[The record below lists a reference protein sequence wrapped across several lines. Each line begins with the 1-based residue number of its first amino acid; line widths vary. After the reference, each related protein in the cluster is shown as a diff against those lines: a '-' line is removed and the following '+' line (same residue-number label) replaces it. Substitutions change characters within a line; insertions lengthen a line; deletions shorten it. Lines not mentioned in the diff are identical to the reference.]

1 MAEINSQ
8 IASKRLAIEQH
19 RSTNANIVSTS
30 STTTTNGSHKNDD
43 SIEVCVHEMRDTIE
57 KKLKTVAG
65 YFQND
70 SNDAQQ
76 LKIINASV
84 VKLDGTKTLYA
95 TYVYKHESKYSY

>member
-19 RSTNANIVSTS
+19 RSTNANISTS
-30 STTTTNGSHKNDD
+30 STTTTNGSHENDD

-95 TYVYKHESKYSY
+95 TYAHNHESKYSY